1 MDPQLTPGLVIRF
14 LGTYCGASYGV
25 MAAMYS
31 DVSRQKAAASTLPAP
46 HNEEH
51 THGDTSL
58 PISSSAPS
66 HAPGPAEPLR
76 TVQQLGSHAATQ
88 AAKSIADS
96 TFEQLCAIIGPEPGP
111 GWDMKEVGYKQLQHY
126 WLTVRSAL
134 NRAGMQ
140 LPAPA
145 APPVSSTAPP
155 GWSMARMKR
164 AEERDGKHK
173 ATAGSQPLC
182 GESPER
188 PQPSRAEPLPAVRA
202 QKQLPILEDAVV
214 KHTQHQHRK
223 ATQALRQA
231 KENRAAST
239 AKYLAHA
246 APQIL
251 PTQRT
256 AVQPLRD
263 SAGGNIV
270 EEQHHW
276 LLQSMQLTGQLQQLQ
291 QPAAP
296 AGRDSL
302 AFRHLCC
309 RCRAREE
316 SQTGSQ

>member
-14 LGTYCGASYGV
+14 LGMSCGASYGG

-31 DVSRQKAAASTLPAP
+31 DLSRRKAAASPLPAP

-111 GWDMKEVGYKQLQHY
+111 GWDMMEVGYKQLQHY

-164 AEERDGKHK
+164 AEERGGKHK
-173 ATAGSQPLC
+173 TTAGSQPLC

-214 KHTQHQHRK
+214 NQTQHCGKQRRTGQPAQQRIWRLQLHRFSPHNRQQCSPSETLLGVILSRSNTTGCSR
-223 ATQALRQA
+223 ACSSQASCSSYSSRRHLLDVTALLFQA
-231 KENRAAST
+231 
-239 AKYLAHA
+239 
-246 APQIL
+246 P
-251 PTQRT
+251 
-256 AVQPLRD
+256 
-263 SAGGNIV
+263 
-270 EEQHHW
+270 
-276 LLQSMQLTGQLQQLQ
+276 LLQMQG
-291 QPAAP
+291 
-296 AGRDSL
+296 
-302 AFRHLCC
+302 
-309 RCRAREE
+309 
-316 SQTGSQ
+316 